1 VNFDDIMAR
10 YNAAF
15 DTYNEFLNR
24 NVQRAL
30 TGEQPSAAD
39 IERESKALAALNEAR
54 RELLAALDGP
64 QARISSRVSSLP
76 RHSTCP

>member
-1 VNFDDIMAR
+1 MNFDDIKAR

-30 TGEQPSAAD
+30 TGEKPSAAD
-39 IERESKALAALNEAR
+39 IEGESKALAALNEAR
-54 RELLAALDGP
+54 RELLAALDEPTG
-64 QARISSRVSSLP
+64 SDLEP
-76 RHSTCP
+76 R